1 MEQTMTILLKACF
14 SIDTDGQSVLFTF
27 RGLAPV
33 DGDMTLPVP
42 TVSTAPTVPVTMAPA
57 APAAPAAPTDDSTGK
72 VSVRRLSNAHKT
84 WNPADDQILTDM
96 YQYGASIRKIA
107 ATLGRS
113 ASSVQN
119 RAHLLRKT
127 GKPVRNRRNAS

>member
-42 TVSTAPTVPVTMAPA
+42 TVPTVPVTVAPA
-57 APAAPAAPTDDSTGK
+57 TPTDDSIDRRP
-72 VSVRRLSNAHKT
+72 VVRRRVNAHKM
-84 WNPADDQILTDM
+84 WNPADDQTLTDM
-96 YQYGASIRKIA
+96 YQHGASIHKIA

-113 ASSVQN
+113 VSSVQN
-119 RAHLLRKT
+119 RAHLLRKA
-127 GKPVRNRRNAS
+127 GKPVVNRRNMP

>member
-42 TVSTAPTVPVTMAPA
+42 TVPTVPTVPVTVAPA
-57 APAAPAAPTDDSTGK
+57 APATPTDDSIDK
-72 VSVRRLSNAHKT
+72 HPVVRRRVNAHKT
-84 WNPADDQILTDM
+84 WNLADDQTLTDM
-96 YQYGASIRKIA
+96 YQHGASIRKIA

-113 ASSVQN
+113 TSSVQN
-119 RAHLLRKT
+119 RAHLLRKA
-127 GKPVRNRRNAS
+127 GKPVRNRRNQP